1 MSTRDIREHLFE
13 EIYGVDLSPDLI
25 STVTDGISEEVQ
37 EWQNRP
43 LDAVYPIL
51 YLDAVFVKIRERGR
65 PSNQ

>member
-51 YLDAVFVKIRERGR
+51 YLDAVFVKIREER
-65 PSNQ
+65 PK

>member
-25 STVTDGISEEVQ
+25 STVTDGIPEEVQ

-51 YLDAVFVKIRERGR
+51 YLDAVFVKIREEEKAE
-65 PSNQ
+65 